1 PGPEGGADA
10 AGVLGPAASG
20 QDTDGGI
27 ARGVV
32 HLGAQ
37 QQRNLVEVV
46 EGGTRARHAARETQT
61 DQNLD
66 GTGET
71 DRCHDGTLFFVM
83 SFLTGATG
91 CGPLKRASRRKV
103 PYDKFVPRPP
113 LAKSRRLVRQGMAG
127 LCSKPAPKRAD
138 EAVAPATPSPPGDS

>member
-37 QQRNLVEVV
+37 QQRNLVEIV

-66 GTGET
+66 GMGET
-71 DRCHDGTLFFVM
+71 DRCHDGTLFFAM
-83 SFLTGATG
+83 SFW
-91 CGPLKRASRRKV
+91 RA
-103 PYDKFVPRPP
+103 P
-113 LAKSRRLVRQGMAG
+113 LAAALSNGHHGGRLDRKSV
-127 LCSKPAPKRAD
+127 
-138 EAVAPATPSPPGDS
+138 V